1 MMENG
6 LFLENHTGLDSLGD
20 EGLMKGLIKQ
30 GVVGSLV
37 DGKSVT

>member
-1 MMENG
+1 MRIYWKS
-6 LFLENHTGLDSLGD
+6 LSGLDSLGD